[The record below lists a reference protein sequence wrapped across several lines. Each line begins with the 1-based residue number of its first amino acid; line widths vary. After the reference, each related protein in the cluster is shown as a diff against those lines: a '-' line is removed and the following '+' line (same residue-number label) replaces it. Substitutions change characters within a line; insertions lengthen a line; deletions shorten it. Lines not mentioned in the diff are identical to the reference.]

1 MLALASTSGNH
12 PMTRTNLRSISI
24 ASDHNQS
31 NLSKGQKAFNT
42 LIKQIE
48 KRRARLSAWE
58 AAMPAFH
65 RKYVSE
71 FAPLEQTSIDLRTK
85 LVHRLDQ
92 AYAQKDLTKSE
103 RRTIADLISDLT
115 GELVAQ
121 SDDPELKSI
130 YNRYSESDFD
140 SEAAAELDDMK
151 SALEAMLGVELG
163 DDVDMSSPEDV
174 LQRAH
179 AQMEQLQAQDA
190 LENQAREARR
200 AKRKKTP
207 RQLAAEAREQV
218 EQAELSLSIRE
229 VYRKL
234 ASALHPDR
242 ETDPQERER
251 KTTLMQRA
259 NQAYSKNSLLQLL
272 ELQLELEHIDQSVI
286 NNIGEDRLKHYNKIL
301 KEQLGELDHE
311 ILHVENGFK
320 HSYGIPPFVE
330 VSPGTV
336 MRNLAADIFSLQESL
351 HALEH
356 DLLVF
361 DDVKQLKGWLKS
373 AKRSLATPRLDD
385 MPF

>member
-1 MLALASTSGNH
+1 
-12 PMTRTNLRSISI
+12 MTRTNLRSISI

-65 RKYVSE
+65 RKYLSE
-71 FAPLEQTSIDLRTK
+71 FAPLEQTSTDLRTK

-92 AYAQKDLTKSE
+92 AYAQKGLTKSE
-103 RRTIADLISDLT
+103 RRTIADLISDLA

-151 SALEAMLGVELG
+151 SALEAMLGVVLG

-179 AQMEQLQAQDA
+179 AQMEQRQAQDA
-190 LENQAREARR
+190 LENQDREARR

-251 KTTLMQRA
+251 KTTLMQRV

-301 KEQLGELDHE
+301 KEQVGELDHE

-320 HSYGIPPFVE
+320 HSYGIPPFIE
-330 VSPGTV
+330 VSPGTI

-373 AKRSLATPRLDD
+373 VKRSLATPRFDD
-385 MPF
+385 MQF

>member
-1 MLALASTSGNH
+1 
-12 PMTRTNLRSISI
+12 
-24 ASDHNQS
+24 
-31 NLSKGQKAFNT
+31 
-42 LIKQIE
+42 
-48 KRRARLSAWE
+48 
-58 AAMPAFH
+58 
-65 RKYVSE
+65 
-71 FAPLEQTSIDLRTK
+71 
-85 LVHRLDQ
+85 
-92 AYAQKDLTKSE
+92 
-103 RRTIADLISDLT
+103 
-115 GELVAQ
+115 
-121 SDDPELKSI
+121 
-130 YNRYSESDFD
+130 
-140 SEAAAELDDMK
+140 
-151 SALEAMLGVELG
+151 
-163 DDVDMSSPEDV
+163 
-174 LQRAH
+174 
-179 AQMEQLQAQDA
+179 MEQQQAQDA

-272 ELQLELEHIDQSVI
+272 ELQLELEHIDQSAI

-301 KEQLGELDHE
+301 KEQVGELDHE
-311 ILHVENGFK
+311 ILHVENRFK
-320 HSYGIPPFVE
+320 HSYGIPPFID
-330 VSPGTV
+330 VSPGTI

-361 DDVKQLKGWLKS
+361 DDAKQLKGWLKS
-373 AKRSLATPRLDD
+373 VKRSLATPRFDD

>member
-1 MLALASTSGNH
+1 
-12 PMTRTNLRSISI
+12 MTKTNLRPISI
-24 ASDHNQS
+24 ASDQDKS

-48 KRRARLSAWE
+48 KRRTRLSAWE
-58 AAMPAFH
+58 AAIPAFH
-65 RKYVSE
+65 QKFVSK
-71 FAPLEQTSIDLRTK
+71 FVPLEQACTDLRIK
-85 LVHRLDQ
+85 LVHHLDQ
-92 AYAQKDLTKSE
+92 AYAQKGLTKSE
-103 RRTIADLISDLT
+103 RGTIADLIIDLA
-115 GELVAQ
+115 GDLIAQ
-121 SDDPELKSI
+121 SDDPDLKTI

-140 SEAAAELDDMK
+140 SEAAGELDDIK
-151 SALEAMLGVELG
+151 SVLEAVLGVELG
-163 DDVDMSSPEDV
+163 DDMSSPEDV

-179 AQMEQLQAQDA
+179 AHMEQRDAQEA

-207 RQLAAEAREQV
+207 KQLAAEAREQV

-251 KTTLMQRA
+251 KTALMQRA
-259 NQAYSKNSLLQLL
+259 NQAYGKNSLLQLL
-272 ELQLELEHIDQSVI
+272 ELQLELEHIDQGAI

-301 KEQLGELDHE
+301 KEQVGELDDE

-320 HSYGIPPFVE
+320 GSYGIPPFID
-330 VSPGTV
+330 VSPSTI
-336 MRNLAADIFSLQESL
+336 MRILASDIFSLQETL
-351 HALEH
+351 NAFEH
-356 DLLVF
+356 DLRVF

-373 AKRSLATPRLDD
+373 MKRSFAAPRFDD

>member
-1 MLALASTSGNH
+1 MYCSA
-12 PMTRTNLRSISI
+12 PM
-24 ASDHNQS
+24 
-31 NLSKGQKAFNT
+31 
-42 LIKQIE
+42 
-48 KRRARLSAWE
+48 
-58 AAMPAFH
+58 
-65 RKYVSE
+65 RKW
-71 FAPLEQTSIDLRTK
+71 
-85 LVHRLDQ
+85 
-92 AYAQKDLTKSE
+92 
-103 RRTIADLISDLT
+103 
-115 GELVAQ
+115 
-121 SDDPELKSI
+121 
-130 YNRYSESDFD
+130 NC
-140 SEAAAELDDMK
+140 
-151 SALEAMLGVELG
+151 
-163 DDVDMSSPEDV
+163 
-174 LQRAH
+174 
-179 AQMEQLQAQDA
+179 QAQDA
-190 LENQAREARR
+190 LENRAREARR

-301 KEQLGELDHE
+301 KEQVGELDHE

-320 HSYGIPPFVE
+320 HSYGIPPFIE
-330 VSPGTV
+330 VSPGTI

-361 DDVKQLKGWLKS
+361 DDIKQLKDWLKMV
-373 AKRSLATPRLDD
+373 KRSLATPRFDD

>member
-1 MLALASTSGNH
+1 
-12 PMTRTNLRSISI
+12 MTRTNLRSISI

-65 RKYVSE
+65 RKYVSD
-71 FAPLEQTSIDLRTK
+71 FAPLEQTSTDLRTK

-92 AYAQKDLTKSE
+92 AYAQKGLTKSE
-103 RRTIADLISDLT
+103 RRTIAELISDLA

-121 SDDPELKSI
+121 SADPELKSI

-272 ELQLELEHIDQSVI
+272 ELQLELEHIDQSAI

-301 KEQLGELDHE
+301 KEQVGELDHE

-320 HSYGIPPFVE
+320 HSYGIPPFIE
-330 VSPGTV
+330 VSPGTI

-373 AKRSLATPRLDD
+373 VRRSLATPRFDD

>member
-1 MLALASTSGNH
+1 
-12 PMTRTNLRSISI
+12 MTRTNLRSISI
-24 ASDHNQS
+24 APDHNKS
-31 NLSKGQKAFNT
+31 HLSKGENAFNT
-42 LIKQIE
+42 LVKQIE
-48 KRRARLSAWE
+48 KRRTRLSAWE

-65 RKYVSE
+65 RKYVSD
-71 FAPLEQTSIDLRTK
+71 FAPLEQTSTDLRTK

-92 AYAQKDLTKSE
+92 AYAQKGLTKSE
-103 RRTIADLISDLT
+103 RRTIADLISDLA

-179 AQMEQLQAQDA
+179 AQMEQRQAQDA
-190 LENQAREARR
+190 IEEEAREAHR

-242 ETDPQERER
+242 ETDPRERER

-272 ELQLELEHIDQSVI
+272 ELQLELEHIDQSAI

-301 KEQLGELDHE
+301 KEQVGELDHE

-320 HSYGIPPFVE
+320 HSYGISPFID
-330 VSPGTV
+330 VSPGTI

-351 HALEH
+351 QDLEQ

-361 DDVKQLKGWLKS
+361 DDVKQLKVWLKS
-373 AKRSLATPRLDD
+373 VKRSLAMRGFDD

>member
-1 MLALASTSGNH
+1 MN
-12 PMTRTNLRSISI
+12 RTNLRAISI
-24 ASDHNQS
+24 APDHNKAH
-31 NLSKGQKAFNT
+31 LSKGQKAFNT

-65 RKYVSE
+65 RKYLSE

-85 LVHRLDQ
+85 LVYRLDQ
-92 AYAQKDLTKSE
+92 TYDMKGLTKSE
-103 RRTIADLISDLT
+103 RRTIADLISDLA
-115 GELVAQ
+115 GELVAE
-121 SDDPELKSI
+121 SDDAELKTI

-140 SEAAAELDDMK
+140 SETAAELDDMK
-151 SALEAMLGVELG
+151 LALEAMLGVELG
-163 DDVDMSSPEDV
+163 EDVDMSSPEDV
-174 LQRAH
+174 LQRAQ
-179 AQMEQLQAQDA
+179 AQMEQLHKQDA
-190 LENQAREARR
+190 VENQARDERR

-207 RQLAAEAREQV
+207 KQLAAEAREQA

-251 KTTLMQRA
+251 KTALMQRA

-272 ELQLELEHIDQSVI
+272 ELQLELEHIDQSAI

-301 KEQLGELDHE
+301 KEQVGELDHE

-320 HSYGIPPFVE
+320 HSYGIPPFIE
-330 VSPGTV
+330 VSSGTI

-351 HALEH
+351 HALER

-361 DDVKQLKGWLKS
+361 EDIKQLKEWLKIV
-373 AKRSLATPRLDD
+373 KRSLAAQRYDD

>member
-1 MLALASTSGNH
+1 
-12 PMTRTNLRSISI
+12 MTRTNLRSISI

-151 SALEAMLGVELG
+151 TALEAMLGVELG

-179 AQMEQLQAQDA
+179 AQMEKLQAQDA

>member
-1 MLALASTSGNH
+1 
-12 PMTRTNLRSISI
+12 MTRTNLRSISI

-65 RKYVSE
+65 RKYLSE
-71 FAPLEQTSIDLRTK
+71 FAPLEQISTDLRTK

-92 AYAQKDLTKSE
+92 AYAQKELTKSE
-103 RRTIADLISDLT
+103 RRTIADLISDLA

-121 SDDPELKSI
+121 SDDPELKAI

-251 KTTLMQRA
+251 KTTLMQRV

-301 KEQLGELDHE
+301 KEQVGELDHE
-311 ILHVENGFK
+311 VLHVENGFK
-320 HSYGIPPFVE
+320 HSYGIPPFID
-330 VSPGTV
+330 VSPGTI

-373 AKRSLATPRLDD
+373 VKRSLATQRFDD

>member
-1 MLALASTSGNH
+1 MS
-12 PMTRTNLRSISI
+12 RTNLSSISI
-24 ASDHNQS
+24 APDHSQS

-48 KRRARLSAWE
+48 KRRTRLGAWE
-58 AAMPAFH
+58 TAMPAFH
-65 RKYVSE
+65 RKYLSDFV
-71 FAPLEQTSIDLRTK
+71 PLEQTFIELRTK
-85 LVHRLDQ
+85 LVHRLDK
-92 AYAQKDLTKSE
+92 AYEQKGLTKSE
-103 RRTIADLISDLT
+103 RRTIADLISDLA
-115 GELVAQ
+115 GELVAE
-121 SDDPELKSI
+121 SDDPDLKTM

-179 AQMEQLQAQDA
+179 AQMAQRQARDA
-190 LENQAREARR
+190 VENQAREDRR
-200 AKRKKTP
+200 SKRKKTP

-272 ELQLELEHIDQSVI
+272 ELQLELEHIDQSAI

-301 KEQLGELDHE
+301 KEQVGELDHE

-320 HSYGIPPFVE
+320 HSYGIPPFID
-330 VSPGTV
+330 VSPGTI

-361 DDVKQLKGWLKS
+361 DDVKQLKGWLK
-373 AKRSLATPRLDD
+373 AVTRSLATSRFDE

>member
-1 MLALASTSGNH
+1 
-12 PMTRTNLRSISI
+12 MTRPNLRSISI
-24 ASDHNQS
+24 APDHSKS

-65 RKYVSE
+65 RKYVSD
-71 FAPLEQTSIDLRTK
+71 FAPLEQTSSDLRTK

-92 AYAQKDLTKSE
+92 AYAQKGLTKSE
-103 RRTIADLISDLT
+103 RRTIADLISDLAV
-115 GELVAQ
+115 ELVAQ
-121 SDDPELKSI
+121 SDDPELKTI

-151 SALEAMLGVELG
+151 SVLEAMLGVELG
-163 DDVDMSSPEDV
+163 DDVDISSPEDV

-179 AQMEQLQAQDA
+179 AQMERMQAQDA

-320 HSYGIPPFVE
+320 HSYGIPPFID
-330 VSPGTV
+330 VSPGTI

-351 HALEH
+351 DALEH

-361 DDVKQLKGWLKS
+361 DDIKQLKDWLKMV
-373 AKRSLATPRLDD
+373 KRSLATPRFDD

>member
-1 MLALASTSGNH
+1 
-12 PMTRTNLRSISI
+12 MTRTNLRSISI

-31 NLSKGQKAFNT
+31 NLSNGQKAFNT

-65 RKYVSE
+65 RKYVSD
-71 FAPLEQTSIDLRTK
+71 FAPLEQTSTDLRTK

-92 AYAQKDLTKSE
+92 AYAQKGLTKSE
-103 RRTIADLISDLT
+103 RRTIAELISDLA

-163 DDVDMSSPEDV
+163 EDVDMSSPEDV
-174 LQRAH
+174 LRRAH

-320 HSYGIPPFVE
+320 HSYGIPPFIE

-373 AKRSLATPRLDD
+373 VKRSLATPRLDD

>member
-1 MLALASTSGNH
+1 
-12 PMTRTNLRSISI
+12 MTRPNLSSLSI
-24 ASDHNQS
+24 ASDRNQS

-65 RKYVSE
+65 RKYVSD
-71 FAPLEQTSIDLRTK
+71 FAPLEQTSNDLRKK

-92 AYAQKDLTKSE
+92 AYAQKGLTKSE
-103 RRTIADLISDLT
+103 RRTIAELISDLA

-121 SDDPELKSI
+121 SDDPELKTI

-151 SALEAMLGVELG
+151 SVLEAMLGVELG

-179 AQMEQLQAQDA
+179 AQMERMQAQDA

-251 KTTLMQRA
+251 KTTLMQRV

-272 ELQLELEHIDQSVI
+272 ELQLELEHIDQSAI

-301 KEQLGELDHE
+301 KEQVGELDHE

-320 HSYGIPPFVE
+320 HSYGIPPFID
-330 VSPGTV
+330 VSPSTI
-336 MRNLAADIFSLQESL
+336 MRNLGADIFSLQESL
-351 HALEH
+351 QALEH

-361 DDVKQLKGWLKS
+361 DDVKQLKGWLK
-373 AKRSLATPRLDD
+373 AVKRSLATPRFDD